1 MVSLSWTEAEYYAMT
16 SCSIDTIYIKH
27 ILEFLMS
34 CEVEAHVKVD
44 NSATRQ
50 IANKLG
56 TSKLRHVQGKL
67 LWVQSQV
74 KNGVLT
80 LKQIPTMWN
89 PADLGTKG
97 LNRRRHNML
106 LYLFGFVDEK
116 GERVGELEYQ
126 EHKLHKRLPRM
137 SSRESNMNYLKM
149 VPILVQLRVRRLPS
163 KFYVWP

>member
-1 MVSLSWTEAEYYAMT
+1 
-16 SCSIDTIYIKH
+16 
-27 ILEFLMS
+27 MS
-34 CEVEAHVKVD
+34 CEVEAQVKVD

-74 KNGVLT
+74 KNGILT

-116 GERVGELEYQ
+116 GERVGELEY
-126 EHKLHKRLPRM
+126 H
-137 SSRESNMNYLKM
+137 
-149 VPILVQLRVRRLPS
+149 
-163 KFYVWP
+163 VW

>member
-1 MVSLSWTEAEYYAMT
+1 MT
-16 SCSIDTIYIKH
+16 SCCIDTIYIKH

-34 CEVEAHVKVD
+34 CEVEAQVKVD

-74 KNGVLT
+74 KSGVLT
-80 LKQIPTMWN
+80 LNQIPIMWN

-126 EHKLHKRLPRM
+126 EHKFQEASKSIIKRVKHV
-137 SSRESNMNYLKM
+137 NYLNI
-149 VPILVQLRVRRLPS
+149 VILLVHLRVRRQQS
-163 KFYVWP
+163 KSFAWL